1 MKHDFNHNSM
11 LKTIAFSVLL
21 MGLSACQSQAI
32 WGTAPDFGG
41 TVNGAVQDQLVNPT
55 APVGNKKVTTGLD
68 GGAAKGAVDNY
79 QKSFEVR
86 TPTSTGTYPTG
97 ATMGTSS
104 GGR

>member
-1 MKHDFNHNSM
+1 MMKLNFGYKSM
-11 LKTIAFSVLL
+11 LKAFTSSVLI
-21 MGLSACQSQAI
+21 MGLSACQST
-32 WGTAPDFGG
+32 WDTSPDFGG
-41 TVNGAVQDQLVNPT
+41 TVNDAVQSQRVNPN
-55 APVGNKKVTTGLD
+55 APIGNQKVTTGLD

-86 TPTSTGTYPTG
+86 TPTSSGTYPTG

>member
-1 MKHDFNHNSM
+1 MKLNINFRQRMKIPFSM
-11 LKTIAFSVLL
+11 VLF
-21 MGLSACQSQAI
+21 MMLSACQSI
-32 WGTAPDFGG
+32 WDTSPEFGS
-41 TVNGAVQDQLVNPT
+41 TINGAIQDQLVTPK
-55 APVGNKKVTTGLD
+55 APVGNQKVTKGLD

-86 TPTSTGTYPTG
+86 VPTSSGTYPAG

>member
-1 MKHDFNHNSM
+1 MIQNLNFRTKMKTCLAMACLMM
-11 LKTIAFSVLL
+11 L
-21 MGLSACQSQAI
+21 GACQSI
-32 WGTAPDFGG
+32 WDPSTEFGS
-41 TVNGAVQDQLVNPT
+41 TVNDAVKDQLVNPN
-55 APVGNKKVTTGLD
+55 APVGNTKVTTGFD

-86 TPTSTGTYPTG
+86 IPTSSGTYPAG

>member
-1 MKHDFNHNSM
+1 MKLNFGYKTM
-11 LKTIAFSVLL
+11 LKVLACAVL
-21 MGLSACQSQAI
+21 VTGLSACQSI
-32 WGTAPDFGG
+32 WDTSPDFGG
-41 TVNGAVQDQLVNPT
+41 TVNGAVQNQLVNPN
-55 APVGNKKVTTGLD
+55 APAGNQKVTTGLD

-86 TPTSTGTYPTG
+86 TPTSSGTYPTG